1 MAATVLTKENTL
13 ALAANTAVQVVSGS
27 GGKRWYNFINRGPGN
42 LLIRTTQAPTG
53 ATDVHAF
60 TVPVNP
66 HPRVRIYVE
75 FGQTGLWL
83 LADQAGSVSIY
94 DEIAI

>member
-13 ALAANTAVQVVSGS
+13 ALAANTAIQVVSGS
-27 GGKRWYNFINRGPGN
+27 GGKRWYNIINLGPGN
-42 LLIRTTQAPTG
+42 LYVRTSQAPTG
-53 ATDVHAF
+53 AGDVHAF
-60 TVPVNP
+60 RVPVNP
-66 HPRVRIYVE
+66 HPRVQIYVE

-94 DEIAI
+94 DQIAI